1 MGEALAQLLLAGKR
15 RALAQ
20 ALTHIENGGETA
32 KELSRAIFAHTGN
45 AQVIGITG
53 APGTGKS
60 TLVNSLT
67 QTIRGDGSE
76 VAILAI
82 DPSSPFTGGAIMGDR
97 VRMRA
102 LSGDD
107 GVFIRSM
114 ATRGNLGGLASA
126 TRDAIRALDAAGFP
140 VILLE
145 TVGTGQSEV
154 EVVKLAHTTVV
165 VEAPGLGDDVQAI
178 KAGLLEIAD
187 IFVVNKADRP
197 GAAQTAKSLQQML
210 DLGHPTARPA
220 WVNHHGQAFTLSPT
234 ADSSE
239 EGKEFWSPPILRTVA
254 TRGEGVEQ
262 LWMAINEHHAHQQAH
277 GLLSSWRRAR
287 LASELR
293 ERAAAAFTQ
302 LLWRQLDGGVFDDV
316 LSQLEARAIDP
327 HTAVEYILSACHDPV
342 GADGA
347 IVPVRGG

>member
-187 IFVVNKADRP
+187 ILVVNKADRP

-220 WVNHHGQAFTLSPT
+220 WVNHHGQAITLSPT

-262 LWMAINEHHAHQQAH
+262 LWMAINEHHSHQQAH
-277 GLLSSWRRAR
+277 GLLPSWRRAR